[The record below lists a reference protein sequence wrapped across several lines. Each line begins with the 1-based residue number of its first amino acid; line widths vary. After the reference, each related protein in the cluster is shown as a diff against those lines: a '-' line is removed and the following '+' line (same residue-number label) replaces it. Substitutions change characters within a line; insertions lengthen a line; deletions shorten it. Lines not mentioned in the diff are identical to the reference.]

1 MCLDVL
7 MTLGIIYTLCYESS
21 DKKGRENAVVTTGW
35 GIKQQIKLLHPS
47 IIRSLGT
54 LQYTSG
60 ITVQYLENFS
70 IWQPYGLGG
79 AG

>member
-1 MCLDVL
+1 MA
-7 MTLGIIYTLCYESS
+7 LGIIYTLCYESS
-21 DKKGRENAVVTTGW
+21 DKKGRESAAVTTRQ
-35 GIKQQIKLLHPS
+35 GIKQQNKLLHPS
-47 IIRSLGT
+47 IRLLGT

-60 ITVQYLENFS
+60 ITVQYLENFY